1 MDLEAAKTAAESA
14 NRAKSAFLSNMSHEI
29 RTPMNAIIG
38 YAHLMRRDPLTP
50 RQSQQLEKLSAS
62 AQHLL
67 HIINDVLDLSKIEA
81 DKIQL
86 QEEDF
91 EPARIIDNVCAL
103 VTPTLINKGLELRID
118 LDHLPLR
125 VRGDSTRF
133 GQIMLNL
140 LSNAA
145 KFTEVGEVSIQ
156 GVLLSRDQ
164 PPACAAPPAETS
176 PKAETVPT
184 AETSPIAET
193 SSIAETAPTA
203 ETLPIAETAL
213 RLGFE
218 VCDTGI
224 GMTEEQRSRLFQAF
238 EQADGSTTRR
248 YGGTGLGLAI
258 SKRLCELMGGRIRV
272 RSEPGQG
279 SCFAVEIPFRPA
291 ASAQSE
297 GSLFARLQERR
308 LLVIDDDPAHRE
320 ILIQLL
326 ETFQVR
332 AEAVATGALGLSAVL
347 KADRQGQPFDLVLVD
362 WRMPEMDGIDTA
374 HSIQA
379 LPLRQVPGCIL
390 VTAFGDELPTDLA
403 ASAGITQVLAKPVTA
418 SKLGDILQSALQE
431 AQNQIRAQAQAQ
443 ANAKAQPDTMAQWDA
458 TRTTRAHTSRTHPT
472 AESVSAR
479 ILVVEDHAINQE
491 VTRELI
497 EALGHRVS
505 IAADGAEAVAQ
516 VREQDFDLILMD
528 IQMPVMDGLTAT
540 REIRRLPRCQQVPIV
555 AMTANVFEADRQ
567 RSMDA
572 GMNGHI
578 GKPIEPDVLVATLQ
592 QWLPQGH
599 STAPTGSSPSAS
611 PCLSPSTTSSTVRP
625 NERQDQR
632 PSARSTAPQHSPA
645 VNDASAG
652 AVARMLAAVPG
663 LNVEHGLRRL
673 RGDRR
678 HYSQLLHRFVDDH
691 GQDAE
696 RMGQCLQTGDGEAI
710 APLAHALKGVAA
722 TLAADRIRYH
732 AADIEQ
738 AACMGFNPER
748 LRAPIEQ
755 LGLALQSFCTAVRR
769 LPRDRSP
776 EQGSCG
782 VDAGAV
788 AARGAAD
795 DDQQQQLADRL
806 DRLECLLSNDDTES
820 NRLFEDAR
828 PLLSAAFGE
837 RLRRLEQHI
846 ADFEYEPALMLLR
859 ELRAQ
864 QRADRAERADQA
876 DVDPPANGHLDGV

>member
-1 MDLEAAKTAAESA
+1 
-14 NRAKSAFLSNMSHEI
+14 
-29 RTPMNAIIG
+29 
-38 YAHLMRRDPLTP
+38 
-50 RQSQQLEKLSAS
+50 
-62 AQHLL
+62 
-67 HIINDVLDLSKIEA
+67 
-81 DKIQL
+81 
-86 QEEDF
+86 
-91 EPARIIDNVCAL
+91 
-103 VTPTLINKGLELRID
+103 
-118 LDHLPLR
+118 
-125 VRGDSTRF
+125 
-133 GQIMLNL
+133 QIMLNL

-156 GVLLSRDQ
+156 GVLLDAGQ
-164 PPACAAPPAETS
+164 PATRTQSTAS
-176 PKAETVPT
+176 TVPT
-184 AETSPIAET
+184 APTA
-193 SSIAETAPTA
+193 SIAPTGQTVWPDKTDQTKLPEKPEKPEKPGLPETPT
-203 ETLPIAETAL
+203 LGGKTAQTVL

-238 EQADGSTTRR
+238 EQADASTTRR

-258 SKRLCELMGGRIRV
+258 SKRLCELMGGQIRV

-291 ASAQSE
+291 ASAQPE
-297 GSLFARLQERR
+297 GSLLARLQERR

-320 ILIQLL
+320 ILVQLL
-326 ETFQVR
+326 ESFEVR

-347 KADRQGQPFDLVLVD
+347 KADRQEQPFDLVLVD

-403 ASAGITQVLAKPVTA
+403 ASAGITQVLAKPVTP
-418 SKLGDILQSALQE
+418 SKLCDILQWALQ
-431 AQNQIRAQAQAQ
+431 AQDQAQDRAQAQAQ
-443 ANAKAQPDTMAQWDA
+443 AHAKAQPGTMAPSGA
-458 TRTTRAHTSRTHPT
+458 MFTSRAHPFRDHPSRAHPSRAHPA

-497 EALGHRVS
+497 ETLGHRVS
-505 IAADGAEAVAQ
+505 IAADGAEAVLQ

-540 REIRRLPRCQQVPIV
+540 REIRRLPGRQQVPIV

-567 RSMDA
+567 RSMEA
-572 GMNGHI
+572 GMNAHI

-592 QWLPQGH
+592 QWLPQGD
-599 STAPTGSSPSAS
+599 STALTGGSSSAS
-611 PCLSPSTTSSTVRP
+611 PSISASVSPSTSPGASSTVRP
-625 NERQDQR
+625 NEHQHRQPSAWSRSWPSAPQR
-632 PSARSTAPQHSPA
+632 PLAA
-645 VNDASAG
+645 NEASAG
-652 AVARMLAAVPG
+652 AVARRLAEVPG

-673 RGDRR
+673 RGDSR
-678 HYSQLLHRFVDDH
+678 HYSRLLHRFVDDH

-696 RMGQCLQTGDGEAI
+696 RMSQCLQTGAWEAI
-710 APLAHALKGVAA
+710 ASFAHALKGVAA

-738 AACMGFNPER
+738 AARMGLNPER

-755 LGLALQSFCTAVRR
+755 LGLALQSFCAAVRQ
-769 LPRDRSP
+769 LPLERSP

-788 AARGAAD
+788 AAGGVAD
-795 DDQQQQLADRL
+795 DDQQQRLAVQL
-806 DRLECLLSNDDTES
+806 DRLECLLSNDDTEA

-837 RLRRLEQHI
+837 RLHRLEQHI
-846 ADFEYEPALMLLR
+846 GDFDYEQALVLLS

-864 QRADRAERADQA
+864 QQADRAERADQA
-876 DVDPPANGHLDGV
+876 DIDDPPAHGPANGI